1 MAIKWRS
8 LAETPASPVSCACGG
23 PRPWQNNPR
32 TMGEYMMADCCSLM
46 RPVRMVSVTTT
57 GRVAPMARRRHLLS
71 VGPQVVG
78 QRCCAKHPGAS
89 GAEQNKGSSRP
100 NGMASTSPHTTG
112 RTQTRPSIPTLQ
124 AQARRVAPCPRR
136 CDNPRTTA
144 VDKQGRPPGGQRTP
158 NDGRAQAGATQR
170 CHKKAPVLMK
180 RTAFPTASQLPATP
194 TSNLC
199 SASAASTLCHEPGA
213 NNTSRHTPI
222 VKQPMRR
229 PCHKTSPSGCAATL
243 CLDACL
249 NHPTTGVATTEQ
261 S

>member
-8 LAETPASPVSCACGG
+8 LAETPASPVSCACGE

-46 RPVRMVSVTTT
+46 RPIRMVSATTT
-57 GRVAPMARRRHLLS
+57 GQVAPMARRRHLLS

-89 GAEQNKGSSRP
+89 GAAQYEGSSRP

-124 AQARRVAPCPRR
+124 DQARRVAPCPRR

-170 CHKKAPVLMK
+170 CHKK
-180 RTAFPTASQLPATP
+180 
-194 TSNLC
+194 
-199 SASAASTLCHEPGA
+199 G
-213 NNTSRHTPI
+213 
-222 VKQPMRR
+222 
-229 PCHKTSPSGCAATL
+229 TSPDEADCIFPPLRSCRPLRLPICAAL
-243 CLDACL
+243 PP
-249 NHPTTGVATTEQ
+249 HPPCAMNQAPTIHHDTRP
-261 S
+261 